1 MIALTQPIETSDLDC
16 MNQTER
22 TPENEAFSICLLGT
36 RIWILSTFGVI
47 IDFASK
53 CIIIKH
59 SKVPIRTDL
68 PPNPVIVRVKE
79 TCFGIISGRS
89 EIFCC

>member
-1 MIALTQPIETSDLDC
+1 MLRRTFDFDLL
-16 MNQTER
+16 M
-22 TPENEAFSICLLGT
+22 GT
-36 RIWILSTFGVI
+36 DLLSTFGVI

-68 PPNPVIVRVKE
+68 PPNPVIVRVPVNLLSSSTIRNLSVVTEVKCRWICQE
-79 TCFGIISGRS
+79 
-89 EIFCC
+89 